1 MKTLALTLTVAF
13 ASSTAFAQEEVVK
26 KMDVV
31 KISKSDVPSTVV
43 EQAQKDFPNASPFQF
58 YSVGETSISNDW
70 KVSEDVNFKESD
82 KVDHYSIEMKGKN
95 SHYEALYDEG
105 GKLLMSKQ
113 FEKDVAL
120 PQPVLQALAKEY
132 PGVSLK
138 KDTHTKIVEHGTM
151 KDYYVVSLG
160 NGKKVTYAA
169 DGTLL
174 KK

>member
-1 MKTLALTLTVAF
+1 MKKLVLTLAVAF
-13 ASSTAFAQEEVVK
+13 VSSAAFAQEEVVK
-26 KMDVV
+26 KMDAV
-31 KISKSDVPSTVV
+31 KLTKSDVLSPVID
-43 EQAQKDFPNASPFQF
+43 QAQKDFPDASPFQF
-58 YSVGETSISNDW
+58 YSVGETSVSNDW
-70 KVSEDVNFKESD
+70 KVAEEVDFKETE
-82 KVDHYSIEMKGKN
+82 KIDHYSIEMKGKN
-95 SHYEALYDEG
+95 SHYEALYDEE

-138 KDTHTKIVEHGTM
+138 KDEHTKTTDHGKK
-151 KDYYVVSLG
+151 KDYYVVSLA

-169 DGTLL
+169 DGTQL